1 MTAIWACRCCYTGTA
16 QHWLRKAWSYTI
28 FYTRIFIRVYRSASV
43 QQGPDKQSTN
53 GDAHVTMLHHFRRR
67 LPVKRKSSSL
77 THIVHDRTDRQP
89 CIGHFCGSCSVL
101 PWLRNATNNQC
112 KTLCFND
119 WFTPVCI
126 KMIFINVMEKVYVG
140 QYHLRKYT
148 YISVSVKHDF

>member
-53 GDAHVTMLHHFRRR
+53 GDGHVTMLHHFRRR

-77 THIVHDRTDRQP
+77 TSFTITPTVHWA
-89 CIGHFCGSCSVL
+89 L
-101 PWLRNATNNQC
+101 LRFLLGVTMGRYATNNLC
-112 KTLCFND
+112 KTLCLND
-119 WFTPVCI
+119 WFI
-126 KMIFINVMEKVYVG
+126 KMIFIKVIEKVYVG
-140 QYHLRKYT
+140 QQSISSEKL
-148 YISVSVKHDF
+148 YIHICFC

>member
-53 GDAHVTMLHHFRRR
+53 GDGHVTMLHHFRRR
-67 LPVKRKSSSL
+67 LPVKRKSSSHRSL
-77 THIVHDRTDRQP
+77 TSLTITPTVKRASGTFAVPARCYHGSEMQPTTNVRHYASMTD
-89 CIGHFCGSCSVL
+89 L
-101 PWLRNATNNQC
+101 
-112 KTLCFND
+112 
-119 WFTPVCI
+119 CI

>member
-53 GDAHVTMLHHFRRR
+53 GDAHVTMLRHFRRR

-77 THIVHDRTDRQP
+77 TSHRPSSVHRALLRFLLGVTMAKKCNQP
-89 CIGHFCGSCSVL
+89 
-101 PWLRNATNNQC
+101 NNQC

-126 KMIFINVMEKVYVG
+126 KMIFINVMEIVYVG

-148 YISVSVKHDF
+148 YVFWYR